1 MAACLNE
8 EILQAYLDGELAS
21 DAAAAALTHLTGC
34 AACAA
39 RLREVEQALNLL
51 DCALADE
58 LSEHVPTASLRARVE
73 TALAAEPLSK
83 PTFAGGSFAR
93 QLLELLAA
101 LSPQRWGLLAATAL
115 VVILLAGALLS
126 RFWPAPAPKPAQT
139 VARQADHSISAQ
151 TSSVQPKAQ
160 EPAAGHDRRNQPK
173 QVRRHQQLMRPT
185 RPQPILEPKPEPAT
199 VLAAVRQP
207 KLSRPVT
214 LRDLETSEHL
224 RQTQLLL
231 RSFRNTDVEAGEDT
245 SALSYERQLSR
256 ELLSKNR
263 LLRRSAINKEDV
275 RAEEL
280 LNDIEPLLL
289 DIANLPA
296 QPSPSEVSSIKELIR
311 EQKIIATLQLYSAR
325 ASH

>member
-21 DAAAAALTHLTGC
+21 DAAAAALTHLAGC

-39 RLREVEQALNLL
+39 RLREVEQALSLL

-58 LSEHVPTASLRARVE
+58 LPEYVPTASLRARVE

-83 PTFAGGSFAR
+83 HTFAEVSFAR
-93 QLLELLAA
+93 QLLDLLAA

-115 VVILLAGALLS
+115 VVIVLAGGLLS
-126 RFWPAPAPKPAQT
+126 RFWQAPAPKPAQT
-139 VARQADHSISAQ
+139 VAQDSAPNVPAQ
-151 TSSVQPKAQ
+151 TSAPKTQDQ
-160 EPAAGHDRRNQPK
+160 EAGNDRRNQPK
-173 QVRRHQQLMRPT
+173 LTRRHHQLVRQTKPRPIHESKAE
-185 RPQPILEPKPEPAT
+185 QAT

-207 KLSRPVT
+207 KPSRPVT
-214 LRDLETSEHL
+214 LRDLETNEHL
-224 RQTQLLL
+224 KQTQLLL
-231 RSFRNTDVEAGEDT
+231 RAFRNTDVQAGEAAT
-245 SALSYERQLSR
+245 ALSYERQLSR

-263 LLRRSAINKEDV
+263 LLRRSAVNKEDV

-289 DIANLPA
+289 DIANLPD
-296 QPSPSEVSSIKELIR
+296 QPSLSEVGSIKELIR

>member
-8 EILQAYLDGELAS
+8 EILQAYLDGELAP
-21 DAAAAALTHLTGC
+21 DAAAIALTHLADC

-58 LSEHVPTASLRARVE
+58 LPEYVPTTSLRARVE

-83 PTFAGGSFAR
+83 HAFAGGAFAR
-93 QLLELLAA
+93 QFLAVLAA

-115 VVILLAGALLS
+115 VVIALAGGLLN
-126 RFWPAPAPKPAQT
+126 RFWQAPAPQPAQT
-139 VARQADHSISAQ
+139 VARHSDPNVPAQ
-151 TSSVQPKAQ
+151 TSSPKTQ
-160 EPAAGHDRRNQPK
+160 DQAAGNDRRNQPK
-173 QVRRHQQLMRPT
+173 PVRRHQQLARQTKP
-185 RPQPILEPKPEPAT
+185 RPILEPKTEQAT
-199 VLAAVRQP
+199 VLAAARQP
-207 KLSRPVT
+207 KPSRPVT

-231 RSFRNTDVEAGEDT
+231 RAFRNTDVQAGEAT
-245 SALSYERQLSR
+245 TALSYERQLSR

-263 LLRRSAINKEDV
+263 LLRRSAVNKEDG

-289 DIANLPA
+289 DIANLPDR
-296 QPSPSEVSSIKELIR
+296 PSPSEVGSIKELIR